1 MSARRNAV
9 FLPCFIAAFFA
20 LAAFSAGAQ
29 PIQTWRLGPDTDTE
43 ATPLGGIVLSGGA
56 GEVDPA
62 MQWFLQRAGGGDV
75 LILRVSGSDGYQDYF
90 YNELGVDVASV
101 ETIKFTAPSAA
112 SADYV
117 IQRIAEAEAIWLAGG
132 DQSNYVD
139 YWQGT
144 AVEDGL
150 HALVARGGAIGGI
163 SAGMAVLG
171 GGYFA
176 AGNGTV
182 YSDEALADPYD
193 EDVDVRHGDF
203 LELPYL
209 SNTITDTHF
218 DDPDRKGRLLTFLAR
233 LSMDHGV
240 QLPRAIACEEYT
252 AVGIQPNGLARVWGE
267 WPDYED
273 HAYFVRPGCTELMSG
288 SGPVPDLCV
297 AGQPLSWGLSP
308 EAAGDDDG
316 QGGLVAAKVPGGY
329 NGPIAF
335 DLNSWLPVNTADWE
349 RWTADGEG
357 ELHTGPLPDEEAP
370 EAVTGCELDLVGVSP
385 SLSDTDSTPAI
396 ALKRSRAEHWLLHSN
411 HPSPMEGELYSADGR
426 LISRLIIAPGTHPL
440 PRPTGISG
448 PLLLRVATDA
458 LRLPSLR

>member
-1 MSARRNAV
+1 MPRLYLPFFGLLWGVLIGIWPSIGSAQA
-9 FLPCFIAAFFA
+9 
-20 LAAFSAGAQ
+20 
-29 PIQTWRLGPDTDTE
+29 IQTWRLGPDVDTE
-43 ATPLGGIVLSGGA
+43 ATPLGGVVLSGGA
-56 GEVDPA
+56 SEVDPA

-90 YNELGVDVASV
+90 YDELGVDVASV

-112 SADYV
+112 SANYV
-117 IQRIAEAEAIWLAGG
+117 VQRIAEAEAVWLAGG
-132 DQSNYVD
+132 DQSNYVN

-144 AVEDGL
+144 PVEDGL

-203 LELPYL
+203 LELPHL

-218 DDPDRKGRLLTFLAR
+218 DDPDRCGRLLTFLAR
-233 LSMDHGV
+233 LSVDHGV

-252 AVGIQPNGLARVWGE
+252 AVSIQPDGLARVWGE

-288 SGPVPDLCV
+288 SGPVPALCV
-297 AGQPLSWGLSP
+297 AGQPPNWGLSP
-308 EAAGDDDG
+308 PATGDGDG
-316 QGGLVAAKVPGGY
+316 QGGLIAAKVPGGY
-329 NGPIAF
+329 NGPTAF
-335 DLNSWLPVNTADWE
+335 DLNSWLPVGDVDWE

-357 ELHTGPLPDEEAP
+357 GFHTGPLPDDEAP
-370 EAVTGCELDLVGVSP
+370 EAVIECGLDLTAV
-385 SLSDTDSTPAI
+385 TSTVVEETARI
-396 ALKRSRAEHWLLHSN
+396 ELRRSKPDHWIVYSR
-411 HPSPMEGELYSADGR
+411 HPEPIQGELYTAEGR
-426 LISRLIIAPGTHPL
+426 LVSRPMIESGTQPL
-440 PRPTGISG
+440 PRPADALGT
-448 PLLLRVATDA
+448 LLLRVGANA

>member
-1 MSARRNAV
+1 MMPRLYPPFFGLLWGVLIGIWPSNGSAQA
-9 FLPCFIAAFFA
+9 
-20 LAAFSAGAQ
+20 
-29 PIQTWRLGPDTDTE
+29 IQTWRLGPDVDTE
-43 ATPLGGIVLSGGA
+43 ATPLGGVVLSGGA
-56 GEVDPA
+56 SEVDPA

-90 YNELGVDVASV
+90 YDELGVDVASV

-112 SADYV
+112 SANYV
-117 IQRIAEAEAIWLAGG
+117 VQRIAEAEAVWLAGG
-132 DQSNYVD
+132 DQSDYVN

-144 AVEDGL
+144 PVEEGL

-182 YSDEALADPYD
+182 YSDEALADPYG

-203 LELPYL
+203 LELPHL

-218 DDPDRKGRLLTFLAR
+218 DDPDRRGRLLTFLAR
-233 LSMDHGV
+233 LSVDHGV

-252 AVGIQPNGLARVWGE
+252 AVSIQPDGLARVWGE

-297 AGQPLSWGLSP
+297 AGQPLTWGLSP
-308 EAAGDDDG
+308 TATGDGDG
-316 QGGLVAAKVPGGY
+316 QGGLIAAKVPGGY
-329 NGPIAF
+329 NGPTAF
-335 DLNSWLPVNTADWE
+335 DLNSWLPVGDVDWE

-357 ELHTGPLPDEEAP
+357 GFHTGPLPDDEAP
-370 EAVTGCELDLVGVSP
+370 EAVIGCGLDLTAVTATVVEATARIE
-385 SLSDTDSTPAI
+385 LR
-396 ALKRSRAEHWLLHSN
+396 RSKPDHWLVHSR
-411 HPSPMEGELYSADGR
+411 HPEPIQGDLYTAEGR
-426 LISRLIIAPGTHPL
+426 LVSRPMIEPGTQPL
-440 PRPTGISG
+440 PRPADALGT
-448 PLLLRVATDA
+448 LLLRVGADA

>member
-1 MSARRNAV
+1 M
-9 FLPCFIAAFFA
+9 
-20 LAAFSAGAQ
+20 
-29 PIQTWRLGPDTDTE
+29 
-43 ATPLGGIVLSGGA
+43 
-56 GEVDPA
+56 
-62 MQWFLQRAGGGDV
+62 
-75 LILRVSGSDGYQDYF
+75 SGSDGYQDYF

-117 IQRIAEAEAIWLAGG
+117 VQRIAEAEAVWLAGG
-132 DQSNYVD
+132 DQSNYID

-144 AVEDGL
+144 PVEDGL

-203 LELPYL
+203 LELPHL

-218 DDPDRKGRLLTFLAR
+218 DDPDRRGRLFTFLAR
-233 LSMDHGV
+233 LSVDHGV

-252 AVGIQPNGLARVWGE
+252 AVGIQPDGLARVWGE
-267 WPDYED
+267 WPDYGD
-273 HAYFVRPGCTELMSG
+273 YAYFVRPGCTELMSG

-297 AGQPLSWGLSP
+297 AGEPLTWGLSP
-308 EAAGDDDG
+308 TAAGDEDG
-316 QGGLVAAKVPGGY
+316 QGGLIAAKVPGGY

-335 DLNSWLPVNTADWE
+335 DLNSWLPVDDTEWE
-349 RWTADGEG
+349 RWTANGEG
-357 ELHTGPLPDEEAP
+357 GFHNGPLPPAEAP
-370 EAVTGCELDLVGVSP
+370 EAVTGCGLDLTGVAPPLPDTGSAP
-385 SLSDTDSTPAI
+385 ALSLITPAPI
-396 ALKRSRAEHWLLHSN
+396 IGSCKACILNPWRHLHQRWPP
-411 HPSPMEGELYSADGR
+411 HRPSGS
-426 LISRLIIAPGTHPL
+426 GTQPL
-440 PRPTGISG
+440 PRPTGVRGTLLCAWALTPCIFRPYTEPYFWG
-448 PLLLRVATDA
+448 HDRNPDPPPCLLRRGHGHGEP
-458 LRLPSLR
+458 LWRP